1 MYSSI
6 IENKE
11 IMACLKSNI
20 ESYEANCIVLRA
32 VRKLSYE
39 EQLVIAKGLLF
50 NDKETKSRK
59 NKEEYEANKI
69 NRQEKA
75 RKNGEELT
83 QCLKCDMK
91 MKKNVLH
98 RHIGNRVCITRQ
110 EELYGPLPI
119 IKCVLCNLKVKE
131 YEMDKHEN
139 SKKCLDRQELLKE
152 LMEE

>member
-1 MYSSI
+1 MYKDA
-6 IENKE
+6 E
-11 IMACLKSNI
+11 
-20 ESYEANCIVLRA
+20 
-32 VRKLSYE
+32 
-39 EQLVIAKGLLF
+39 
-50 NDKETKSRK
+50 KETKSRK

-83 QCLKCDMK
+83 RCLKCDMK
-91 MKKNVLH
+91 MKKNVLQ

-152 LMEE
+152 LMEDD

>member
-20 ESYEANCIVLRA
+20 ESYEANCIVLNA
-32 VRKLSYE
+32 VRKLPYE

-50 NDKETKSRK
+50 NDKQTKSRK
-59 NKEEYEANKI
+59 NKEEYEANKT

-91 MKKNVLH
+91 MKKNVLQ
-98 RHIGNRVCITRQ
+98 RHIGNRVCIKRQ
-110 EELYGPLPI
+110 EELYGPLPL
-119 IKCVLCNLKVKE
+119 IKCVLCNFKVKE

-139 SKKCLDRQELLKE
+139 SKKCLDRQELLNE